1 MSWQDQF
8 TSYTTGMA
16 FNISL
21 SHDHADLLSL
31 IGSGEKLSGWRNRNG
46 RSNFVPTV
54 NGLIRR
60 GLVEH
65 NPAARIVGF
74 NTPGVKLKWIYRL
87 TPAGERVFDLLR
99 MAGIVLHAH
108 GHDNLVEESAA

>member
-8 TSYTTGMA
+8 TAYTTGMA

-21 SHDHADLLSL
+21 SHDHADVLTL
-31 IGSGEKLSGWRNRNG
+31 IASGGKLHAWTNRSG
-46 RSNFVPTV
+46 RSTFVPTV

-60 GLVEH
+60 GLIEH
-65 NPAARIVGF
+65 NGAAKIVGI

-87 TPAGERVFDLLR
+87 TPAGERVLDLLKLAGIAAGH
-99 MAGIVLHAH
+99 MAGVSA
-108 GHDNLVEESAA
+108 EELSA

>member
-8 TSYTTGMA
+8 TAYTTGMA

-21 SHDHADLLSL
+21 SHDHADLLAVL
-31 IGSGEKLSGWRNRNG
+31 GAGYKPFHGWRNRNG
-46 RSNFVPTV
+46 RSNFIPVV

-65 NPAARIVGF
+65 NGAAKVFGMT
-74 NTPGVKLKWIYRL
+74 TPGVKLKWVYRL
-87 TPAGERVFDLLR
+87 TPAGERVLELLR
-99 MAGIVLHAH
+99 LAGIAPVHESTDLI
-108 GHDNLVEESAA
+108 EEPAA

>member
-8 TSYTTGMA
+8 TAYTTGMA

-21 SHDHADLLSL
+21 SHDHADLLAF
-31 IGSGEKLSGWRNRNG
+31 IPNYGPGWRNRNG
-46 RSNFVPTV
+46 RSNFIPVV

-65 NPAARIVGF
+65 NGAAKVFGMT
-74 NTPGVKLKWIYRL
+74 TPGVKLKWIYRL
-87 TPAGERVFDLLR
+87 TPAGERILEL
-99 MAGIVLHAH
+99 MKLAGVVTEAH
-108 GHDNLVEESAA
+108 ENSEVSA